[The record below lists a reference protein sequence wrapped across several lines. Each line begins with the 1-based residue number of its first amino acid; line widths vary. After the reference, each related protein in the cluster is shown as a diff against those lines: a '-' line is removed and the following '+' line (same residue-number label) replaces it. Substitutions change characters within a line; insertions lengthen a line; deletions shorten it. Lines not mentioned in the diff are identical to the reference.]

1 MRKSIRKHR
10 AALARTSAAVATG
23 VALLALA
30 LPGPSANGQASPG
43 WSTYGYDVRRTGFN
57 PTETRLLPATVG
69 GLHRL
74 WRVNLGGVSITS
86 PIVARGLM
94 VRGAARTVIYVGTE
108 HGNLVAVN
116 ASGRVEWNRSL
127 GSATTTCPNTPDDV
141 FGIGGTPVLD
151 PVAGRLYVAVNDGAS
166 GHVFVYALDA
176 ATGKTVTGW
185 PVSIDN
191 DPLHMH
197 VWGALTLWQG
207 TLYVTT
213 GGMCDI
219 PPYWGRVIAIH
230 TATPSIAASWSVVH
244 VGDEVKHL
252 DLTAGEL
259 GNAVLLRPT
268 AKTRGEQ

>member
-1 MRKSIRKHR
+1 MER
-10 AALARTSAAVATG
+10 
-23 VALLALA
+23 
-30 LPGPSANGQASPG
+30 Q
-43 WSTYGYDVRRTGFN
+43 
-57 PTETRLLPATVG
+57 
-69 GLHRL
+69 
-74 WRVNLGGVSITS
+74 
-86 PIVARGLM
+86 
-94 VRGAARTVIYVGTE
+94 
-108 HGNLVAVN
+108 GNLVAVN

-244 VGDEVKHL
+244 VGDEVKQGGGIWGYGGAAVESRTG
-252 DLTAGEL
+252 DVFVAT
-259 GNAVLLRPT
+259 GNALGPQPQDQPYAESVVRLDGTNLSVRAANAPSVEWRCGSTRSRPASSAAAGT
-268 AKTRGEQ
+268 APSGGGSSTHSGFFPSQKITSGKPQRCRRCRSTWA